1 MSSKK
6 NTQNIDVEEVKDK
19 VRRAIEQATTNNEPV
34 AVTILK
40 NDVVKYQLRIIPL
53 RGNVMFRFAVA
64 IDNMALE
71 APISRANVDTSLED
85 IKTLFEMV
93 DTSTLNKAIIV
104 LRNVLPEFINTRRR
118 EYKEVE

>member
-1 MSSKK
+1 MSSRKS
-6 NTQNIDVEEVKDK
+6 TQNIDVTEIKDK
-19 VRRAIEQATTNNEPV
+19 IKRAIEQATANNEPV

-40 NDVVKYQLRIIPL
+40 NDAVKYQLRIIPL

-71 APISRANVDTSLED
+71 APIARANVDTSLED

-93 DTSTLNKAIIV
+93 DMSALDKTIIV
-104 LRNVLPEFINTRRR
+104 LRNALPEFVASRRR

>member
-1 MSSKK
+1 MTSKK
-6 NTQNIDVEEVKDK
+6 TTQNIDVEEVKDK
-19 VRRAIEQATTNNEPV
+19 IRRAIEQATANNEPL

-71 APISRANVDTSLED
+71 APISRANIDTSLED

-93 DTSTLNKAIIV
+93 DTSTLNKAIVV
-104 LRNVLPEFINTRRR
+104 LRNVLPEFVTTRRR